1 MWEDSSLRKPHFS
14 AISGSVI
21 LIRDLITGY
30 VILCGAG
37 RHWGDSSVNIPTCQ
51 LVQGSEGLSRD
62 FIQLQRDDR
71 GTKEL
76 SRSILTYITYRLS
89 TISSQGWGHLLGR
102 QFHNLL
108 GGSPYTLPYLCSGI
122 DVILTS

>member
-14 AISGSVI
+14 AISGSMI
-21 LIRDLITGY
+21 LMRDLITGY

-37 RHWGDSSVNIPTCQ
+37 RHWRDSSVNIPTCQ

-62 FIQLQRDDR
+62 LIHLRRDDR

-76 SRSILTYITYRLS
+76 SRIYSKIYYILAIDSILPEMGSPI
-89 TISSQGWGHLLGR
+89 G
-102 QFHNLL
+102 
-108 GGSPYTLPYLCSGI
+108 GGSFTIYSVVHLIPYLI
-122 DVILTS
+122 YVVARM

>member
-1 MWEDSSLRKPHFS
+1 MWEDSSFRKPHFLS
-14 AISGSVI
+14 VQESVI
-21 LIRDLITGY
+21 LIRGLITGY

-37 RHWGDSSVNIPTCQ
+37 RHWRESSVNIPTCQ

-62 FIQLQRDDR
+62 LIQLQKDDR

-76 SRSILTYITYRLS
+76 SRSVLNIYILAIDSILPGMGTLS
-89 TISSQGWGHLLGR
+89 GEALL
-102 QFHNLL
+102 QFTRWF
-108 GGSPYTLPYLCSGI
+108 TLYLTLFMESR